1 MSDLRDFLRDLEASG
16 ELLEIKDELS
26 PRFEISSIMKE
37 LDGNALLF
45 KRVSGFAGKMFAGAC
60 SSRKRILSA
69 MGVSNDSLYSRLLDA
84 IKNPHTPK
92 TVSDGP
98 VSEMVEKP
106 NLHKIPVLTHFERD
120 PGPYF
125 TSAIVAARTHD
136 GVENVSFHRLLVLD
150 EKRLAIR
157 IVPRHLHRIATDTGG
172 KPLAVSISLGLHPAV
187 LLAASCSAPYGV
199 SEFGIANSLMGG
211 GLELIECEHSEVYA
225 PADSELVLEGWLHP
239 ETLVDE
245 GPFVDISGTYD
256 VVRRQPVVEVVRV
269 LHRRD
274 YVYQALLPGGLEHRI
289 LMGMPK
295 EPKIFEF
302 ASNVVPRVK
311 AVNLTPGGCG
321 YFHAIVSIEKQ
332 NDGDAKNVIMACFSA
347 DPSLKHVVV
356 VDTDID
362 AFNLDQ
368 VEWAIATRVRG
379 DEDLLVVSNT
389 RVSSLDPASDQSL
402 QTGCKVGVDAT
413 VPFTKPR
420 EKFELPKVPMSDQAK
435 RTLASVGR
443 LVERTDL
450 SRR

>member
-1 MSDLRDFLRDLEASG
+1 MPDLRDLLRELETSG
-16 ELLEIKDELS
+16 ELLEINDELS
-26 PRFEISSIMKE
+26 PRFEIPYVMKE
-37 LDGNALLF
+37 LDGRAIIF
-45 KRVSGFAGKMFAGAC
+45 KRVSGFAANVFAGAC
-60 SSRKRILSA
+60 SSRKRILRA
-69 MGVSNDSLYSRLLDA
+69 IGISNDSLYSRLLDA
-84 IKNPHTPK
+84 INNPRPPR
-92 TVSDGP
+92 TVADGP
-98 VSEMVEKP
+98 VSEVIEEP

-125 TSAIVAARTHD
+125 TSAIVAARTPD

-157 IVPRHLHRIATDTGG
+157 IVPRHLHRIVADTGG
-172 KPLAVSISLGLHPAV
+172 KPLPVSISLGVHPGISLAV
-187 LLAASCSAPYGV
+187 SCSAPYGV
-199 SEFGIANSLMGG
+199 SEFGVANSLMGG
-211 GLELIECEHSEVYA
+211 GLRLIECGHSEVYA

-239 ETLVDE
+239 EILVDE

-256 VVRRQPVVEVVRV
+256 VVRRQPVVEVTRV

-321 YFHAIVSIEKQ
+321 YFHAIISIEKQ

-362 AFNLDQ
+362 VFNLDQ
-368 VEWAIATRVRG
+368 VEWAIATRVKG
-379 DEDLLVVSNT
+379 DEDLLMVSNT

-413 VPFTKPR
+413 VPFTKPK
-420 EKFELPKVPMSDQAK
+420 EKFELPKIPTSDRAE
-435 RTLASVGR
+435 RTLASV
-443 LVERTDL
+443 
-450 SRR
+450 RR